1 MGQTTIQITKE
12 TREKLK
18 RIGKKGQTYND
29 IIEGLLEIGGK
40 VGFFKELDR
49 IADHEEFFALD
60 EI

>member
-1 MGQTTIQITKE
+1 MEQTTIQIRKE

-29 IIEGLLEIGGK
+29 IIESLLEMGGK
-40 VGFFKELDR
+40 VGFFNELDR
-49 IADHEEFFALD
+49 IADHEEFLPID